1 MAGNTELGYT
11 QAAGMDYPE
20 HERTYNGFIA
30 GTKWGTLTLIGV
42 LLLMFFFLT

>member
-1 MAGNTELGYT
+1 MAGNTELGYP

-30 GTKWGTLTLIGV
+30 GTKWGTISLIV
-42 LLLMFFFLT
+42 ILLLMAFFLT